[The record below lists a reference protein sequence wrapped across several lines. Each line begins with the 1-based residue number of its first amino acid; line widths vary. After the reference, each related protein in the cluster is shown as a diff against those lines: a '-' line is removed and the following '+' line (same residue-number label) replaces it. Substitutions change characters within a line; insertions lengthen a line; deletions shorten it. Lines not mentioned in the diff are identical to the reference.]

1 MDKDVQSGK
10 IPTSEKYKPG
20 TVSPMM
26 RTAGIAAADLKAKEA
41 AIKKIEKQ
49 DAKAAAALR
58 GSNKVEEQRA
68 NRIRKEN
75 SLAVQK
81 DTKQVEK
88 STKEKVAATKVV
100 KENKKETVKN
110 TKTTKEATRTAAK
123 LAVPAGPAQAQRV
136 TARETKQGTR
146 YYSGNKL
153 VADQKA
159 GQMRYNRQQG
169 AAKGVETRR
178 ANAAAKAQAPQN
190 AQAKPQGGGMGGKL
204 GMAGMVASG
213 AVMAGSFLPGEV
225 GKTAQNLM
233 MPVMMLSMILPML
246 TSKFALIAAA
256 VVGLVAAFVLVQMAI
271 AGIRKESAEL
281 TRSMSSGKESMS
293 KFAEFAGTVTASEYM
308 EKRREQEISPFNVT
322 TGKTTFGQAFIGSE
336 DGTAMLESFEKQTE
350 AFGRS
355 RAIESLQKQLVTA
368 VATGVLSKE
377 QAQSIAQSLGQK
389 LDDYGITAQI
399 NASIGSIVG
408 PDGKLLEGNTI
419 KIYTEFIEGSTSG
432 ITGAGGILQ
441 SEDFTDNENPF
452 WWGDVEDVARQQGEA
467 AAVIAS
473 FYDENQQ
480 LIDAF
485 DAENLKNIDSLYDQ
499 GKYDEALAAE
509 EAYQKE
515 RAELVGVYNEEAAK
529 LVSDFANVDLADR
542 KAILGQLTV
551 LAKEL
556 DIKSGEAATKLEKSS
571 AVVGTLPS
579 GAPESAALRRE
590 FQDGYLSPEDR
601 ATEAAFEQVK
611 VQFLGELAGGNIK
624 TETFN
629 GLMEMFDPNTG
640 SGQTTLT
647 FLAKISTEVGPQ
659 ALDQLETIFEVMDNP
674 DLAAKIALDIEA
686 IEDPE
691 LAQNAINT
699 LEQLATFDGVAVEPK
714 VVLEFYGDITKLEDL
729 TEKFEKLDRL
739 AEQGKLDLTTL
750 VEQKIITSGDF
761 EGFAEHQTYFDSL
774 EPEQQVKYMQVLIT
788 QRALVAENEIDAW
801 FAGNRDSE
809 RTRSE
814 VADLLAHGEAFQY
827 TMDNPITDNTSF
839 DGEETSGGGSGPS
852 ASPLDDMLKKLRDLR
867 KNQIGVTKGFEA
879 SAAAINKLFGGGA
892 GINLFSGIENDMR
905 RLGAGEDL
913 ISAIAGM
920 DPEEFEK
927 QKNTLFN
934 FDKQTGEIIGFK
946 EQLVNIGR
954 ALSAIALGQYV
965 SDQQKSAKESRNQV
979 LAFHQLRAAGYSVAE
994 AYEAVE
1000 DASVAAAIAT
1010 GDVTREQ
1017 INTMLAEL
1025 RAAQDAMREAARLTP
1040 EGLQEVFEDGFNKAM
1055 EAFDAQE
1062 RKLTLDY
1069 ELKIADDQKLV
1080 TDAENQ
1086 IAAIRYMMDDYEAD
1100 LKGIQDQ
1107 EEDINDIYDEKLEAL
1122 EKMRKVNQ
1130 KLLDQEKG
1138 KLSVAEAITRGDL
1151 AAAARAAQEVRATSA
1166 SGYFSS
1172 QTDALESGRQSALNA
1187 VRSENG
1193 LSRIEIEERLEELAD
1208 NIFEIEEN
1216 TLEPA
1221 QERIRLAGIEL
1232 QSRIDELEVLGRTKD
1247 EWERIKNNI
1256 DLARTNSVM
1265 YKEAMEEA
1273 LGVVQDVLDAW
1284 NGIQSKTVV
1293 LTTIQ
1298 RTVVEGS
1305 PSNANGLGGNYT
1317 GPTAAEIAAAEAA
1330 AAALAEQTG
1339 PNAWDTQNAKI
1350 KDRARIMAS
1359 ALPTVYST
1367 SGIAKLLSDY
1377 NFAFTSA
1384 KLLNTTQAKSAAQ
1397 STYMAL
1403 HNKLKASGFAGGGK
1417 VGYYPM
1423 GGLIPYKAM
1432 GGMFKTVNTD
1442 SVPAMLTPG
1451 EFVVRRKAVQKF
1463 GERNLEKINNGEF
1476 STKSIGSSLTGSRYQ
1491 TPDTQY
1497 APRNFNNPVYSI
1509 PSKSVPGS
1517 KGISSIYNSNSK
1529 LPPPQTKNSV
1539 YNYSLS
1545 VNVASQSDPNT
1556 IAQTVMNQLR
1566 MVDSQRVRSN
1576 RF

>member
-1 MDKDVQSGK
+1 
-10 IPTSEKYKPG
+10 
-20 TVSPMM
+20 
-26 RTAGIAAADLKAKEA
+26 
-41 AIKKIEKQ
+41 
-49 DAKAAAALR
+49 
-58 GSNKVEEQRA
+58 
-68 NRIRKEN
+68 
-75 SLAVQK
+75 
-81 DTKQVEK
+81 
-88 STKEKVAATKVV
+88 
-100 KENKKETVKN
+100 
-110 TKTTKEATRTAAK
+110 
-123 LAVPAGPAQAQRV
+123 
-136 TARETKQGTR
+136 
-146 YYSGNKL
+146 
-153 VADQKA
+153 
-159 GQMRYNRQQG
+159 
-169 AAKGVETRR
+169 
-178 ANAAAKAQAPQN
+178 
-190 AQAKPQGGGMGGKL
+190 
-204 GMAGMVASG
+204 MA
-213 AVMAGSFLPGEV
+213 
-225 GKTAQNLM
+225 
-233 MPVMMLSMILPML
+233 
-246 TSKFALIAAA
+246 
-256 VVGLVAAFVLVQMAI
+256 
-271 AGIRKESAEL
+271 
-281 TRSMSSGKESMS
+281 
-293 KFAEFAGTVTASEYM
+293 
-308 EKRREQEISPFNVT
+308 
-322 TGKTTFGQAFIGSE
+322 
-336 DGTAMLESFEKQTE
+336 
-350 AFGRS
+350 
-355 RAIESLQKQLVTA
+355 
-368 VATGVLSKE
+368 
-377 QAQSIAQSLGQK
+377 
-389 LDDYGITAQI
+389 
-399 NASIGSIVG
+399 
-408 PDGKLLEGNTI
+408 
-419 KIYTEFIEGSTSG
+419 
-432 ITGAGGILQ
+432 
-441 SEDFTDNENPF
+441 
-452 WWGDVEDVARQQGEA
+452 
-467 AAVIAS
+467 
-473 FYDENQQ
+473 
-480 LIDAF
+480 
-485 DAENLKNIDSLYDQ
+485 
-499 GKYDEALAAE
+499 
-509 EAYQKE
+509 
-515 RAELVGVYNEEAAK
+515 
-529 LVSDFANVDLADR
+529 
-542 KAILGQLTV
+542 
-551 LAKEL
+551 
-556 DIKSGEAATKLEKSS
+556 
-571 AVVGTLPS
+571 
-579 GAPESAALRRE
+579 
-590 FQDGYLSPEDR
+590 
-601 ATEAAFEQVK
+601 
-611 VQFLGELAGGNIK
+611 
-624 TETFN
+624 
-629 GLMEMFDPNTG
+629 MFDPTKS
-640 SGQTTLT
+640 SGQETLSL
-647 FLAKISTEVGPQ
+647 LAKISTEVGPQ
-659 ALDQLETIFEVMDNP
+659 ALDQLETVFQVMENP
-674 DLAAKIALDIEA
+674 DQAAVLAAKIEIMAT
-686 IEDPE
+686 EDPDK
-691 LAQNAINT
+691 AQDAINT
-699 LEQLATFDGVAVEPK
+699 LQQLATFDGIAIEPK
-714 VVLEFYGDITKLEDL
+714 VVLDFYGENPDKLEEL
-729 TEKFEKLDRL
+729 AEKFEKLDHL

-750 VEQKIITSGDF
+750 VEQKIITTGDM
-761 EGFAEHQTYFDSL
+761 EGFAEHQAYFDSL

-801 FAGNRDSE
+801 FAGNPDSKK
-809 RTRSE
+809 TRSQ
-814 VADLLAHGEAFQY
+814 VADQLAHEAAEQY
-827 TMDNPITDNTSF
+827 TVANPITDNTSF
-839 DGEETSGGGSGPS
+839 DDEETSGGGSGPS
-852 ASPLDDMLKKLRDLR
+852 ASPLDDLLKKLRDLR

-913 ISAIAGM
+913 VSLIAGM

-1193 LSRIEIEERLEELAD
+1193 LSRIEIEERIEELAD

-1273 LGVVQDVLDAW
+1273 LNVVQDVLDAW

-1298 RTVVEGS
+1298 RTVVEGTAGAGTIDGPGGPGTDPLDPKLDTPEAQS
-1305 PSNANGLGGNYT
+1305 NRIRKALNTASVAPKVSKALREVAGITTSNADRADELIKAY
-1317 GPTAAEIAAAEAA
+1317 
-1330 AAALAEQTG
+1330 L
-1339 PNAWDTQNAKI
+1339 AKI
-1350 KDRARIMAS
+1350 TKAQADA
-1359 ALPTVYST
+1359 VF
-1367 SGIAKLLSDY
+1367 AK
-1377 NFAFTSA
+1377 AGVT
-1384 KLLNTTQAKSAAQ
+1384 
-1397 STYMAL
+1397 
-1403 HNKLKASGFAGGGK
+1403 GFANGGK

-1451 EFVVRRKAVQKF
+1451 EFVIRRKAVQKF
-1463 GERNLEKINNGEF
+1463 GERNLEKINSGEF
-1476 STKSIGSSLTGSRYQ
+1476 SAGSSENFAKTERYKIAD
-1491 TPDTQY
+1491 PDYASKGLYSPVYQLPKTEY
-1497 APRNFNNPVYSI
+1497 APRDFNNPVYSI
-1509 PSKSVPGS
+1509 STKSVPGS